1 MFEVD
6 RDNKSLSKL
15 ETKTFGELKIREVED
30 LQEWLANCPSALGEE
45 LLIIQKEFA
54 GFDETKERLDLL
66 ALDKNGSLVII
77 ENKLDDSGKDVVW
90 QALKYAAYC
99 STLEKLD
106 IEKIFQKY
114 LKQQRISGDASE
126 IIYQFLNSDCEV
138 DSIDE
143 TEIKV
148 GTKQRIILVA
158 ANFRK
163 EVTST
168 VIWLL
173 ANGISVQCMKVTPYC
188 FNKKLLLDVRQII
201 PTPETK
207 DFMIGMSSKQSEEK
221 AAKVI
226 SAKAAQLNLRFWGGL
241 LEHFG
246 KDEFKRFENINPS
259 TKSFIS
265 ASAGGGLAYFL
276 IFVKKEVRVDFYIM
290 RPDTED
296 NKKIFDLLLTK
307 KRAIETR
314 FGASLAWNRLEDGKY
329 SKIGIT
335 KPVDSHNEDKWEE
348 IIDWLLE
355 NTKKLE
361 KALKPE
367 IKDIRK

>member
-6 RDNKSLSKL
+6 REHKRLSKL
-15 ETKTFGELKIREVED
+15 DTKTFGELKIRERKD

-54 GFDETKERLDLL
+54 GFDETRERLDLL

-77 ENKLDDSGKDVVW
+77 ENKLDDSGRDVVW
-90 QALKYAAYC
+90 QALKYVAYC
-99 STLEKLD
+99 STLKKSD
-106 IEKIFQKY
+106 IEGIFQDY
-114 LKQQRISGDASE
+114 LKKRRDTSDDAGE
-126 IIYQFLNSDCEV
+126 IMCRFLEV
-138 DSIDE
+138 GSIDE
-143 TEIKV
+143 AEINV
-148 GTKQRIILVA
+148 GTSQRIILVA

-173 ANGISVQCMKVTPYC
+173 ANGISVQCMKVTPYG
-188 FNKKLLLDVRQII
+188 FDEKLLLDVSQII

-207 DFMIGMSSKQSEEK
+207 DYMIGMSSKQSEEK
-221 AAKVI
+221 ATKVTAAKT
-226 SAKAAQLNLRFWGGL
+226 AQLNLCFWGKL

-246 KDEFKRFENINPS
+246 RDGFKLFQNISPS

-296 NKKIFDLLLTK
+296 NKKIFDLLLK
-307 KRAIETR
+307 KKSAIETR
-314 FGASLAWNRLEDGKY
+314 FDASLEWSRLEDGKY

-335 KPVDSHNEDKWEE
+335 KTVDSHNKDNWEE
-348 IIDWLLE
+348 IIDWFLE
-355 NTKKLE
+355 NTKNMKS
-361 KALKPE
+361 ALKPE